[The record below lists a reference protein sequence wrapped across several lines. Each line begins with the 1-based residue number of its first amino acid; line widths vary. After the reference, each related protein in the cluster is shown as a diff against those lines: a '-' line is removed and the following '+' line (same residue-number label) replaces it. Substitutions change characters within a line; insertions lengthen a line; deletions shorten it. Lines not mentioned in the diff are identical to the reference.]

1 MRVVLIQKP
10 DYVQS
15 MFICGFPVGGFNVIE
30 KIGDK
35 KIKNK
40 AGSAHYLEHQM
51 FRYKGE
57 DVTDLFAQL
66 QSQTNAF
73 TSYSETAYYFN
84 TTSDVEKPLSL
95 LLDFVQD
102 LDIDE
107 ATVEKERGIILS
119 EYAMYDQNP
128 EMRLLKELMIS
139 MYKNH
144 PLKYD
149 ILGSVQDIS
158 EMKVSDLESFY
169 RRNYDP
175 KNAVLVGMTGKE
187 LEPIMKQ
194 IEAHEKKYPSQ
205 IDETAKYFFE
215 EEKEEVV
222 RSFYKTSMDIH
233 TPYVGLGY
241 KLKPMDLMDEAL
253 KYDLAVGIWLDSV
266 FGPMNPEYQTWLD
279 DHIISQICGAE
290 ADFSRDHG
298 YVLFY
303 AQTNKIE
310 DFRNL
315 VKSLMTRKPLID
327 SKVFESLKIQMIARN
342 IRTLDHMESLTI
354 EILRSY
360 LVGYDYWDWMKTVEE
375 LSLEEVNT
383 IIQSLDFSNCAEVIL
398 EAEETK

>member
-30 KIGDK
+30 KIGEQR
-35 KIKNK
+35 IENK
-40 AGSAHYLEHQM
+40 TGSAHYLEHQM

-84 TTSDVEKPLSL
+84 TTSNIEKPLNL

-102 LDIDE
+102 LDINE

-128 EMRLLKELMIS
+128 EMRLLKELLIS

-149 ILGSVQDIS
+149 ILGSTHDIS
-158 EMKVSDLESFY
+158 EMKAADLESFY

-194 IEAHEKKYPSQ
+194 IEEHEKNYPSQ
-205 IDETAKYFFE
+205 MDELAKCCFE
-215 EEKEEVV
+215 EEEEEVA
-222 RSFYKTSMDIH
+222 RSFYTFPMDIH
-233 TPYVGLGY
+233 TPYAGLAY
-241 KLKPMDLMDEAL
+241 KLKPRDSIEEAL

-266 FGPMNPEYQTWLD
+266 FGPMNPEYQSWLD
-279 DHIISQICGAE
+279 EHIISQAFGAE
-290 ADFSRDHG
+290 ADFSKEHG

-303 AQTNKIE
+303 AQTDKIE
-310 DFRNL
+310 EFRDL
-315 VKSLMTRKPLID
+315 IKSLTAKKPTIEPA
-327 SKVFESLKIQMIARN
+327 VFESLKIQMVARN

-360 LVGYDYWDWMKTVEE
+360 LVGYDYWEWMKIVET

-383 IIQSLDFSNCAEVIL
+383 IIQSLDFSNLAEVVI
-398 EAEETK
+398 ETEETK